1 MKAYSSLSMEELVRR
16 CSSSG
21 EIAAWE
27 EFVHRLQRLI
37 AKVVHRTASRMG
49 ESSRQTVDDLI
60 QETYLKLCAND
71 CAILRNFHHRHEG
84 SFVGFVQVVAANVV
98 RDHFKAQSR
107 RTPASGPEWDA
118 SREAVTP
125 APENTSGG
133 RASMEREILMREVSY
148 HLDICTA
155 GPDQARNRTI
165 FWLYYRTGLSA
176 REIAALPGIGLTTK
190 GVESLILRLRK
201 ELRLRLA
208 TKETAGLEQ
217 PGQANEGI
225 RPAEAL

>member
-1 MKAYSSLSMEELVRR
+1 MRAYSSLSMEELVRR

-21 EIAAWE
+21 ETDVWE
-27 EFVHRLQRLI
+27 EFVRRLHRLI
-37 AKVVHRTASRMG
+37 AKAVHRTASRVG

-71 CAILRNFHHRHEG
+71 CALLRNFHHRHEG

-98 RDHFKAQSR
+98 RDHFKALGRMRRASR
-107 RTPASGPEWDA
+107 TDWDPA
-118 SREAVTP
+118 REAVTAASDDDP
-125 APENTSGG
+125 GG
-133 RASMEREILMREVSY
+133 RASIEREVLIREVSY

-155 GPDQARNRTI
+155 GSDQVRNRTV

-190 GVESLILRLRK
+190 GVESLILRLKK

-208 TKETAGLEQ
+208 AKIPPALEQ
-217 PGQANEGI
+217 SDRADEGI
-225 RPAEAL
+225 RPVEAL